1 MTASPSF
8 LGAIIAG
15 GGSRRFGA
23 PKALA
28 EIAGLPMIEWSLRAL
43 VDAERQVVVGGDPA
57 VAEALGVG
65 HLPDAAFGGVAFG
78 GVAFG
83 GGAFGSVASGGGP
96 LAGLVAALE
105 SARDLGLDG
114 VFALACD
121 VPLVTSE
128 VVGELVDGAGAQEAV
143 AAQGPLGAEPLCA
156 FYGVSCLEVAR
167 AHLES
172 ENRSLKSLLDEL
184 PLRTVDLRGIGDL
197 ARPEDLFMNVNTPED
212 ARRAEGLL
220 ASRRTQAAA
229 PNGSPTG

>member
-15 GGSRRFGA
+15 GGSRRFGS

-65 HLPDAAFGGVAFG
+65 HLRDAAVGGG
-78 GVAFG
+78 AFG
-83 GGAFGSVASGGGP
+83 GGASGGAVSGGGP

-167 AHLES
+167 ARLES
-172 ENRSLKSLLDEL
+172 ENRSLRGLLDEL
-184 PLRTVDLRGIGDL
+184 PLRMVDLRGIGDL
-197 ARPEDLFMNVNTPED
+197 ASPEDLFMNVNTPED

-220 ASRRTQAAA
+220 ASRRSQAAA